1 MEDNIDVEENQIL
14 ENNLENSS
22 KKDLIDE
29 IDSMRDEIS
38 SLKDENA
45 RTKSNLMW
53 KVRKLEKDKVLIE
66 NEKIRLEREAKSL
79 RAEVERFRSPPLVLA
94 TITEILD
101 DNRMTVKSST
111 GPSFLVKYSKF
122 LDEKLLV
129 PGSRVALNQQTFG
142 IVEILPS
149 EKDKNVSGME
159 IETKPDV
166 TYETI
171 GGLEDQIVEV
181 KETVELP
188 LKEPELFEKI
198 GIDPP
203 KGILLYGPP
212 GTGKTLLAKAVANET
227 NATFIKIVASEF
239 VKKYIGEGAR
249 LVREV
254 FELAKEKAPAIIFI
268 DELDAVAAKRLKS
281 STSGDREVQRTLMQ
295 LLAELDGFESRGD
308 IGIIGATN
316 RPDILDP
323 ALLSPGRVDRVIEVP
338 LPNDEGRKEILKI
351 HTEKMALDEEADLD
365 VLSSLTEGLSG
376 ADLKAVCTEAG
387 MFAIREKRDKV
398 TVADFMDAVDKV
410 VDSNQDNFPEEAG
423 VMFG

>member
-1 MEDNIDVEENQIL
+1 MTNIDKLEDSSKEELINKIDEMEAEINLIKEEN
-14 ENNLENSS
+14 S
-22 KKDLIDE
+22 K
-29 IDSMRDEIS
+29 
-38 SLKDENA
+38 N
-45 RTKSNLMW
+45 KSNLMW

-79 RAEVERFRSPPLVLA
+79 RSEIERFRSPPLVLA
-94 TITEILD
+94 TITEVLD
-101 DNRMTVKSST
+101 DHRMTVKSST
-111 GPSFLVKYSKF
+111 GPSFLVNYSKF

-149 EKDKNVSGME
+149 EKDANVSGME
-159 IETKPDV
+159 IEAKPDI
-166 TYETI
+166 TYDRI
-171 GGLEDQIVEV
+171 GGLEDQIIEV

-203 KGILLYGPP
+203 KGVLLYGPP

-268 DELDAVAAKRLKS
+268 DELDAVAAQRLKS
-281 STSGDREVQRTLMQ
+281 STSGDREVQRNLIQ
-295 LLAELDGFESRGD
+295 LLAELE
-308 IGIIGATN
+308 
-316 RPDILDP
+316 
-323 ALLSPGRVDRVIEVP
+323 
-338 LPNDEGRKEILKI
+338 
-351 HTEKMALDEEADLD
+351 
-365 VLSSLTEGLSG
+365 
-376 ADLKAVCTEAG
+376 
-387 MFAIREKRDKV
+387 
-398 TVADFMDAVDKV
+398 
-410 VDSNQDNFPEEAG
+410 
-423 VMFG
+423 

>member
-1 MEDNIDVEENQIL
+1 MDNFDDLENTSKEQLIDTVENLQNEIDLLKEEN
-14 ENNLENSS
+14 S
-22 KKDLIDE
+22 K
-29 IDSMRDEIS
+29 
-38 SLKDENA
+38 A
-45 RTKSNLMW
+45 RSNLMF

-66 NEKIRLEREAKSL
+66 NEKIRLEKDNKSL
-79 RAEVERFRSPPLVLA
+79 RTEIDRFRSPPLVLA

-111 GPSFLVKYSKF
+111 GPSFLVNYSKF

-142 IVEILPS
+142 IVEVLPS
-149 EKDKNVSGME
+149 EKDVNVSGME
-159 IETKPDV
+159 IETKPDI
-166 TYETI
+166 TFEKI
-171 GGLEDQIVEV
+171 GGLEEQIREV

-188 LKEPELFEKI
+188 LTEPELFEKI
-198 GIDPP
+198 GIEPP
-203 KGILLYGPP
+203 KGVLLYGPP

-227 NATFIKIVASEF
+227 NATFIKVVASEF

-323 ALLSPGRVDRVIEVP
+323 ALLRPGRFDRFIEVP
-338 LPNDEGRKEILKI
+338 LPNLEGRREILKI
-351 HTEKMALDEEADLD
+351 HTKNMSFDEEADIDLLVD
-365 VLSSLTEGLSG
+365 LTDGLSG

-387 MFAIREKRDKV
+387 MFAIRNKRDKIA
-398 TVADFMDAVDKV
+398 VADFMDAVDKV
-410 VDSNQDNFPEEAG
+410 MSKNKEDEMFNTEAG

>member
-1 MEDNIDVEENQIL
+1 MEEEIKSIKEDN
-14 ENNLENSS
+14 S
-22 KKDLIDE
+22 K
-29 IDSMRDEIS
+29 
-38 SLKDENA
+38 
-45 RTKSNLMW
+45 TKSNLMW

-79 RAEVERFRSPPLVLA
+79 RSEIERFRSPPLVLA
-94 TITEILD
+94 TITEVLD
-101 DNRMTVKSST
+101 DHRMTVKSST
-111 GPSFLVKYSKF
+111 GPSFLVNYSKF

-149 EKDKNVSGME
+149 EKDANVSGME
-159 IETKPDV
+159 IETKPDI
-166 TYETI
+166 TYDKI
-171 GGLEDQIVEV
+171 GGLEEQIVEV

-188 LKEPELFEKI
+188 LKEPELFEKV

-203 KGILLYGPP
+203 KGVLLYGPP
-212 GTGKTLLAKAVANET
+212 GTGKTLLAKAAANET

-268 DELDAVAAKRLKS
+268 DELDAVAAQRLKS

-308 IGIIGATN
+308 ISIIGATN

-323 ALLSPGRVDRVIEVP
+323 ALLRPGRFDRFIEVP
-338 LPNDEGRKEILKI
+338 LPNEDGRREILKI
-351 HTEKMALDEEADLD
+351 HTKGMSLAEEAEIDLLTD
-365 VLSSLTEGLSG
+365 LTEGLSG

-387 MFAIREKRDKV
+387 MFAIRDKRHEV
-398 TVADFMDAVDKV
+398 TVADFMDAVDKITTAQNK
-410 VDSNQDNFPEEAG
+410 DQYQKEAG

>member
-1 MEDNIDVEENQIL
+1 MDDFND
-14 ENNLENSS
+14 LENSS
-22 KKDLIDE
+22 KEQLIEKVEDLKEE
-29 IDSMRDEIS
+29 IV
-38 SLKDENA
+38 SLREEKA
-45 RTKSNLMW
+45 KAKSNLMW

-79 RAEVERFRSPPLVLA
+79 RSEVDRFRSPPLVLA
-94 TITEILD
+94 TITEVLD
-101 DNRMTVKSST
+101 DHRMTVKSST
-111 GPSFLVKYSKF
+111 GPSFLVNYSKF

-129 PGSRVALNQQTFG
+129 PGSRVTLNQQTFG
-142 IVEILPS
+142 IVEVLPS
-149 EKDKNVSGME
+149 EKDANVSGME
-159 IETKPDV
+159 IETKPDI
-166 TYETI
+166 TYDKI
-171 GGLEDQIVEV
+171 GGLEEQIIEV

-188 LKEPELFEKI
+188 LTEPELFEKV
-198 GIDPP
+198 GIEPP

-323 ALLSPGRVDRVIEVP
+323 ALLRPGRFDRFIEVP
-338 LPNDEGRKEILKI
+338 LPNIDGRREILKI
-351 HTEKMALDEEADLD
+351 HTRNMSFEEEADIDFLA
-365 VLSSLTEGLSG
+365 SLTDGLSG

-387 MFAIREKRDKV
+387 MFAIRDKRDTISV
-398 TVADFMDAVDKV
+398 DDFMNAVDKV
-410 VDSNQDNFPEEAG
+410 MEKNKEDEIFKSEAG

>member
-254 FELAKEKAPAIIFI
+254 FELAKEKAPSIIFI

-323 ALLSPGRVDRVIEVP
+323 ALLRPGRFDRFIEVP

>member
-1 MEDNIDVEENQIL
+1 MTNIDNLEDSSKEELINKIDEMEAEINLIKEEN
-14 ENNLENSS
+14 S
-22 KKDLIDE
+22 K
-29 IDSMRDEIS
+29 
-38 SLKDENA
+38 N
-45 RTKSNLMW
+45 KSNLMW

-79 RAEVERFRSPPLVLA
+79 RSEIERFRSPPLVLA
-94 TITEILD
+94 TITEVLD
-101 DNRMTVKSST
+101 ESRMTVKSST
-111 GPSFLVKYSKF
+111 GPSFLVNYSKF

-149 EKDKNVSGME
+149 EKDANVSGME
-159 IETKPDV
+159 IEAKPDI
-166 TYETI
+166 TYDKI
-171 GGLEDQIVEV
+171 GGLEEQILEV

-188 LKEPELFEKI
+188 LKEPELFQKI

-203 KGILLYGPP
+203 KGVLLYGPP

-268 DELDAVAAKRLKS
+268 DELDAVAAQRLKS

-323 ALLSPGRVDRVIEVP
+323 ALLRPGRFDRFIEVP
-338 LPNDEGRKEILKI
+338 LPGDEGRKEILKI
-351 HTEKMALDEEADLD
+351 HTKGMSLAEDAKIDL
-365 VLSSLTEGLSG
+365 LTELTNGLSG

-387 MFAIREKRDKV
+387 MFAIREKRDEV
-398 TVADFMDAVDKV
+398 TVADFMDAVDKI
-410 VDSNQDNFPEEAG
+410 SNAKNKEQYQPEAG

>member
-1 MEDNIDVEENQIL
+1 MNDFND
-14 ENNLENSS
+14 LENSS
-22 KKDLIDE
+22 KEQLIQKVDFLQEE
-29 IDSMRDEIS
+29 IDILREEKS
-38 SLKDENA
+38 KA
-45 RTKSNLMW
+45 KSNLMW

-66 NEKIRLEREAKSL
+66 NEKIRLEREVKSL
-79 RAEVERFRSPPLVLA
+79 RSEVDRFRSPPLVLA
-94 TITEILD
+94 TITEVLD
-101 DNRMTVKSST
+101 DHRMTVKSST
-111 GPSFLVKYSKF
+111 GPSFLVNYSKF

-142 IVEILPS
+142 IVEVLPS
-149 EKDKNVSGME
+149 EKDANVSGME
-159 IETKPDV
+159 IETKPDI
-166 TYETI
+166 TYEQI
-171 GGLEDQIVEV
+171 GGLEEQIREV

-188 LKEPELFEKI
+188 LTEPELFERV
-198 GIDPP
+198 GIEPP

-323 ALLSPGRVDRVIEVP
+323 ALLRPGRFDRFIEVP
-338 LPNDEGRKEILKI
+338 LPNEDGRREILKI
-351 HTEKMALDEEADLD
+351 HTKNMSFDEEADVDLLAD
-365 VLSSLTEGLSG
+365 LTDGFSG

-387 MFAIREKRDKV
+387 MFAIRDKRDKI
-398 TVADFMDAVDKV
+398 TVDDFMKAVDKV
-410 VDSNQDNFPEEAG
+410 MDKNKEDEIFKSEAG
-423 VMFG
+423 MMFG

>member
-1 MEDNIDVEENQIL
+1 MDDFND
-14 ENNLENSS
+14 LENSS
-22 KKDLIDE
+22 KEQLIEKVDFLQEE
-29 IDSMRDEIS
+29 IDILREEKS
-38 SLKDENA
+38 KA
-45 RTKSNLMW
+45 KSNLMW

-66 NEKIRLEREAKSL
+66 NEKIRLEREVKSL
-79 RAEVERFRSPPLVLA
+79 RSEVDRFRSPPLVLA
-94 TITEILD
+94 TITEVLD
-101 DNRMTVKSST
+101 DHRMTVKSST
-111 GPSFLVKYSKF
+111 GPSFLVNYSKF

-142 IVEILPS
+142 IVEVLPS
-149 EKDKNVSGME
+149 EKDANVSGME
-159 IETKPDV
+159 IETKPDI
-166 TYETI
+166 TYDKI
-171 GGLEDQIVEV
+171 GGLEDQIIEV

-188 LKEPELFEKI
+188 LTEPELFERV
-198 GIDPP
+198 GIEPP

-323 ALLSPGRVDRVIEVP
+323 ALLRPGRFDRFIEVP
-338 LPNDEGRKEILKI
+338 LPNEDGRREILKI
-351 HTEKMALDEEADLD
+351 HTKNMSFDEEADVDLLAD
-365 VLSSLTEGLSG
+365 LTDGFSG

-387 MFAIREKRDKV
+387 MFAIRDKREKV
-398 TVADFMDAVDKV
+398 TVADFMDAIDKV
-410 VDSNQDNFPEEAG
+410 MSKTKEDELFKTEAG

>member
-1 MEDNIDVEENQIL
+1 MNDFDD
-14 ENNLENSS
+14 LENSS
-22 KKDLIDE
+22 KEQLIEQVESLREE
-29 IDSMRDEIS
+29 IDLLREEKS
-38 SLKDENA
+38 KA
-45 RTKSNLMW
+45 KSNLMW

-66 NEKIRLEREAKSL
+66 NEKIRLERETKSL
-79 RAEVERFRSPPLVLA
+79 RSEVDRFRSPPLVLA
-94 TITEILD
+94 TITEVLD

-111 GPSFLVKYSKF
+111 GPSFLVNYSKF

-142 IVEILPS
+142 IVEVLPS
-149 EKDKNVSGME
+149 EKDANVSGME
-159 IETKPDV
+159 IEEKPDI
-166 TYETI
+166 TYEKI
-171 GGLEDQIVEV
+171 GGLEEQIREV

-188 LKEPELFEKI
+188 LTHPELFEKV
-198 GIDPP
+198 GIEPP

-227 NATFIKIVASEF
+227 NATFIKVVASEF

-308 IGIIGATN
+308 IGIVGATN

-323 ALLSPGRVDRVIEVP
+323 ALLRPGRFDRFIEVP

-351 HTEKMALDEEADLD
+351 HTKNMSFDEEADIDL
-365 VLSSLTEGLSG
+365 LASLTDGLSG

-387 MFAIREKRDKV
+387 MFAIREKRDKI
-398 TVADFMDAVDKV
+398 TVADFMDAIDKV
-410 VDSNQDNFPEEAG
+410 MSKSKEDEMFKTEAG

>member
-1 MEDNIDVEENQIL
+1 MDDFND
-14 ENNLENSS
+14 LENSS
-22 KKDLIDE
+22 KEQLIEKVEDLKEE
-29 IDSMRDEIS
+29 IV
-38 SLKDENA
+38 SLREEKA
-45 RTKSNLMW
+45 KAKSNLMW

-79 RAEVERFRSPPLVLA
+79 RSEVDRFRSPPLVLA
-94 TITEILD
+94 TITEVLD
-101 DNRMTVKSST
+101 DHRMTVKSST
-111 GPSFLVKYSKF
+111 GPSFLVNYSKF

-142 IVEILPS
+142 IVEVLPS
-149 EKDKNVSGME
+149 EKDANVSGME
-159 IETKPDV
+159 IETKPDI
-166 TYETI
+166 TYDKI
-171 GGLEDQIVEV
+171 GGLEQQIIEV

-188 LKEPELFEKI
+188 LTEPELFEKV
-198 GIDPP
+198 GIEPP

-323 ALLSPGRVDRVIEVP
+323 ALLRPGRFDRFIEVP
-338 LPNDEGRKEILKI
+338 LPNIDGRREILKI
-351 HTEKMALDEEADLD
+351 HTRNMSFEEEADIDFLA
-365 VLSSLTEGLSG
+365 SLTDGLSG

-387 MFAIREKRDKV
+387 MFAIRDKRDTISV
-398 TVADFMDAVDKV
+398 DDFMNAVDKV
-410 VDSNQDNFPEEAG
+410 MEKNKEDEIFKSEAG